1 MRAAPVAHRR
11 RAIAT
16 RLLALV
22 LALASPA
29 GFAFAQAAQQARPN
43 IVVFVADDLGWR
55 DSGPY
60 GNTAIGT
67 PHIDALARSGLL
79 VKRAFGTTPQC
90 GPSRI
95 SILSGRYPHATRA
108 EDLHTPLPAS
118 EPWRRR
124 CWKSRAWNRPR

>member
-11 RAIAT
+11 RAIAA

-79 VKRAFGTTPQC
+79 VKRAFGIPA
-90 GPSRI
+90 RVA
-95 SILSGRYPHATRA
+95 GRGSPHAPAGFRA
-108 EDLHTPLPAS
+108 TAAVVPPG
-118 EPWRRR
+118 
-124 CWKSRAWNRPR
+124 

>member
-1 MRAAPVAHRR
+1 MKTPAAAHQRR
-11 RAIAT
+11 VIAV

-22 LALASPA
+22 VALLSPA
-29 GFAFAQAAQQARPN
+29 ASMFAQATQKARPN
-43 IVVFVADDLGWR
+43 IVVLVADDLGWR

-79 VKRAFGTTPQC
+79 VKRAFVTTPQC
-90 GPSRI
+90 SPSRI

-118 EPWRRR
+118 
-124 CWKSRAWNRPR
+124 